1 MKIFNTLTR
10 SKDELVPITPGEVK
24 IYACGPT
31 VYNYIHIGNARPLC
45 VFDVLRRYL
54 EWRGYKVNFV
64 QNFTDIDDKLIK
76 KANEEGITVPEVA
89 ERFIK
94 EFWVDAKGL
103 NVREATTHPR
113 ATENIDEIR
122 RIISELVEKGYAYTA
137 GGDVYFRSK
146 KFDEYGKLSHQP
158 LEDLEAG
165 ARIAT
170 DDIKEDPMDFCLWK
184 GAKPGEPYW
193 ESPWGQGRPG
203 WHIECSAMN
212 KTAFGEQIDLHGGG
226 RDLIFPHHENEIAQT
241 EALTGK
247 QFVKYWVHNGLIKV
261 NGQKMSKSLGN
272 SLLMS
277 DLLKKFPNEAI
288 KFALLQTNYRNDINI
303 TDDLFPEAEK
313 HLYEFYKV
321 FTLATDKAIKIEGD
335 YPEIDQKFDE
345 ALSDDFNTALALSEL
360 YAYFKR
366 IKSLIA
372 EGNPEAGQMLSQIK
386 KTYSL
391 LGIFTKNPKEFV
403 TAYEKTHKEDVPE
416 EILALANQMQ
426 SARLEKN
433 YALADSLRA
442 QILEKGYAVM
452 ISKEGVSVKKA

>member
-1 MKIFNTLTR
+1 
-10 SKDELVPITPGEVK
+10 
-24 IYACGPT
+24 
-31 VYNYIHIGNARPLC
+31 
-45 VFDVLRRYL
+45 
-54 EWRGYKVNFV
+54 
-64 QNFTDIDDKLIK
+64 
-76 KANEEGITVPEVA
+76 
-89 ERFIK
+89 
-94 EFWVDAKGL
+94 
-103 NVREATTHPR
+103 
-113 ATENIDEIR
+113 
-122 RIISELVEKGYAYTA
+122 
-137 GGDVYFRSK
+137 
-146 KFDEYGKLSHQP
+146 
-158 LEDLEAG
+158 
-165 ARIAT
+165 
-170 DDIKEDPMDFCLWK
+170 
-184 GAKPGEPYW
+184 
-193 ESPWGQGRPG
+193 
-203 WHIECSAMN
+203 
-212 KTAFGEQIDLHGGG
+212 
-226 RDLIFPHHENEIAQT
+226 
-241 EALTGK
+241 
-247 QFVKYWVHNGLIKV
+247 
-261 NGQKMSKSLGN
+261 MSKSLGN